1 MVIKNFLGG
10 CIMTSAKYTVDG
22 GVGKVL
28 EVYED
33 HIALVAQKTAR
44 ALLTGNI
51 MGGTKEFYYSDM
63 TSVQFKPSNMLI
75 NGYIQIEYPGSQ
87 SGVHAFGDNFTSEN
101 SFVFMKAK
109 VSNEKMQEIVN
120 YIKGRIRDAKNV
132 KTGATIISE
141 NSPADE
147 ILKYKSLLESGIISQ
162 DEFEAKKKEL
172 LGL

>member
-1 MVIKNFLGG
+1 
-10 CIMTSAKYTVDG
+10 MTGAMYEING

-28 EVYED
+28 EVYDD

-87 SGVHAFGDNFTSEN
+87 SGAHAFGDNFTSEN

-109 VSNEKMQEIVN
+109 VSNEKMQEIVD
-120 YIKGRIRDAKNV
+120 YIKGRIRDTKSAKNSTTVV
-132 KTGATIISE
+132 KE

-147 ILKYKSLLESGIISQ
+147 ILKYKGLLDAGVISQ
-162 DEFEAKKKEL
+162 EEFETKKKEL

>member
-1 MVIKNFLGG
+1 
-10 CIMTSAKYTVDG
+10 MTSAKYTVDG

-75 NGYIQIEYPGSQ
+75 N
-87 SGVHAFGDNFTSEN
+87 
-101 SFVFMKAK
+101 
-109 VSNEKMQEIVN
+109 
-120 YIKGRIRDAKNV
+120 
-132 KTGATIISE
+132 
-141 NSPADE
+141 
-147 ILKYKSLLESGIISQ
+147 
-162 DEFEAKKKEL
+162 
-172 LGL
+172 

>member
-1 MVIKNFLGG
+1 
-10 CIMTSAKYTVDG
+10 
-22 GVGKVL
+22 
-28 EVYED
+28 
-33 HIALVAQKTAR
+33 
-44 ALLTGNI
+44 
-51 MGGTKEFYYSDM
+51 
-63 TSVQFKPSNMLI
+63 
-75 NGYIQIEYPGSQ
+75 
-87 SGVHAFGDNFTSEN
+87 
-101 SFVFMKAK
+101 MKAK

-132 KTGATIISE
+132 KTGATVISE